1 MYIWGEDGNNSSINK
16 RERLI
21 LILPFLT
28 GSCENAC
35 RSRFFVDKKTI
46 FGVDMSVV
54 LAKKHIGRYNKYDV
68 VFLLKED

>member
-1 MYIWGEDGNNSSINK
+1 MNIWGMDGNNSIINK

-35 RSRFFVDKKTI
+35 RSRFFTFCSGI
-46 FGVDMSVV
+46 YALNLSW
-54 LAKKHIGRYNKYDV
+54 
-68 VFLLKED
+68 FLLKWTTEAIIDMI